1 MSLTETIGNNVLLYP
16 LWLLV
21 TIFTCMIALMVV
33 HMFLCGYKHT
43 FLLHEPLAFC
53 SMLLSLQYASAT
65 QGVNVAHLTVL
76 VNAFAV
82 IVNLRLLAIWAQ
94 SIERHIGERKAKIIR
109 FIAYGW
115 LLFFVPFSAIASV
128 GAIYTDYSFKIFND
142 DCVDCTFVDAT
153 LIIWRITLGIAIA
166 ANLSQVC
173 LTVILRLVLCLKDYE
188 DKRKISSQL
197 VCLFLLSLLL
207 ALNHFGI
214 LFEIPFLDIITFI
227 LFHII
232 FALTRCLITHFI

>member
-1 MSLTETIGNNVLLYP
+1 
-16 LWLLV
+16 
-21 TIFTCMIALMVV
+21 
-33 HMFLCGYKHT
+33 
-43 FLLHEPLAFC
+43 
-53 SMLLSLQYASAT
+53 
-65 QGVNVAHLTVL
+65 
-76 VNAFAV
+76 
-82 IVNLRLLAIWAQ
+82 
-94 SIERHIGERKAKIIR
+94 
-109 FIAYGW
+109 
-115 LLFFVPFSAIASV
+115 AIASV